1 VTRRPARTALPL
13 LVATLVCVVVG
24 ALLHPATAGAAPRAA
39 TSALAP
45 SLPGVSSGA
54 SSGLASGLSV
64 PVTVGQAAAWHLP
77 DSPAASTV
85 RTPGGSTVVFTPA
98 SHSGQPQDFRWRMRW
113 YGYYTVFFNKLE
125 TLRIAAGT
133 AACAALV
140 KHVPRVGG
148 ILATLCTLLSII
160 ATYARARNQCVMV
173 QGFGLLTPQILRYR
187 GDYCR

>member
-1 VTRRPARTALPL
+1 LP
-13 LVATLVCVVVG
+13 
-24 ALLHPATAGAAPRAA
+24 
-39 TSALAP
+39 
-45 SLPGVSSGA
+45 SGP
-54 SSGLASGLSV
+54 SSGLAV
-64 PVTVGQAAAWHLP
+64 PITVQQAAAWHLP
-77 DSPAASTV
+77 DSPVASTF

-98 SHSGQPQDFRWRMRW
+98 TRSGQQQDFRWRLRW
-113 YGYYTVFFNKLE
+113 YGWYTVFFNKLE

-140 KHVPRVGG
+140 KHVPRVGAL
-148 ILATLCTLLSII
+148 LATLCTLLSII